1 MKIKGLKKEIAPIVI
16 GTSSALFTDETTPWI
31 HTDLTRQEQFAV
43 VDKLWEMG
51 LHTFDCAAGYR
62 VLGEYLN
69 DRGRT
74 EEAVILT
81 KGCHPNFYRKRVTP
95 FDLLSDFHDSLAK
108 LHREYIDIYML
119 HRDDP
124 DVPVSEIIPV
134 LDKLQKEGKIGIYGA
149 SNWTMER
156 YRKANEFA
164 AENGMD
170 GFRAVSPHYS
180 LAHQVDDCWGGGVS
194 LTGPEHKK
202 DREWLTEQQIPVFA
216 YSALSGGFI
225 SGMFRSDDREAAAS
239 FLSPPSK
246 KGYWADENFERL
258 SRAEKMAEKY
268 GVSVAQIAIAWL
280 MNQDLQVIPL
290 QGGESPE
297 MYAQT
302 LEAANLVLKPEEVRW
317 MNLEQPSAFDE
328 ALSRTE

>member
-1 MKIKGLKKEIAPIVI
+1 MKIKGLDKEISTVVI

-31 HTDLTRQEQFAV
+31 PTDMTREQQFEA
-43 VDKLWEMG
+43 VDKLWDLG
-51 LHTFDCAAGYR
+51 LNCFDCAAGYGER
-62 VLGEYLN
+62 VLGEYLQS
-69 DRGRT
+69 RGRI

-149 SNWTMER
+149 SNWSMER
-156 YRKANEFA
+156 FREANAFA

-180 LAHQVDDCWGGGVS
+180 LAHQIEDCWGGGVS
-194 LTGPEHKK
+194 ITGPEHAE
-202 DREWLTEQQIPVFA
+202 DRRWLAEEKIPVFA
-216 YSALSGGFI
+216 YSAMSGGFV
-225 SGMFRSDDREAAAS
+225 SGKFRSDDRAAAEA
-239 FLSPPSK
+239 FLAPPMK

-258 SRAEKMAEKY
+258 ARAEKLAEQY
-268 GVSVAQIAIAWL
+268 GVSVAQIAMAWL
-280 MNQDLQVIPL
+280 FNQDLQVIPL
-290 QGGESPE
+290 QGGKSPRSFS
-297 MYAQT
+297 QT
-302 LEAANLVLKPEEVRW
+302 LEAANMKLKPEEVKW
-317 MNLEQPSAFDE
+317 LNLED
-328 ALSRTE
+328 

>member
-1 MKIKGLKKEIAPIVI
+1 MKINGLKKELAPVVI
-16 GTSSALFTDETTPWI
+16 GTSSALFTDEMTPWI
-31 HTDLTRQEQFAV
+31 PTDLTKDQQFEAI
-43 VDKLWEMG
+43 DKLWDMG
-51 LHTFDCAAGYR
+51 LHCFDCAAGYGER
-62 VLGEYLN
+62 ILGEYLQN
-69 DRGRT
+69 RGRV

-156 YRKANEFA
+156 FREANAFA

-180 LAHQVDDCWGGGVS
+180 LAHQIEDCWGGGIS
-194 LTGPEHKK
+194 ITGPEHAE
-202 DREWLTEQQIPVFA
+202 DRRWLAEEQIPVFA
-216 YSALSGGFI
+216 YSAMSGGFV
-225 SGMFRSDDREAAAS
+225 SGKFKSSDREAADA
-239 FLSPPSK
+239 FLSPPMK

-258 SRAEKMAEKY
+258 ARAEQLAAQY
-268 GVSVAQIAIAWL
+268 GVSVAQIAMSWL
-280 MNQDLQVIPL
+280 FNQDLQVIPI
-290 QGGESPE
+290 QGGKSPRSFTQ
-297 MYAQT
+297 A
-302 LEAANLVLKPEEVRW
+302 LEAANMKLKPEEVKW
-317 MNLEQPSAFDE
+317 LNLEG
-328 ALSRTE
+328 